1 MLKTIATLSFGA
13 LALSFPAVAQETATA
28 DPAATEGTI
37 WAGISNQAQVD
48 RGKAIY
54 SGICGKCHGPKGNGA
69 GEPDQPESPAIARA
83 TFLTKWD
90 FVTLDAL
97 FEYIRTEMPP
107 DNPESQPDQAYVD
120 AMAYMLTLSEVPVG
134 TAELPPD
141 PEALAAIMVTK
152 KPE

>member
-1 MLKTIATLSFGA
+1 MLKRIAIICAGA
-13 LALSFPAVAQETATA
+13 FALSL
-28 DPAATEGTI
+28 PAAAQDAASTEGTI
-37 WAGISNQAQVD
+37 WAGIGDQAQVD

-69 GEPDQPESPAIARA
+69 GEPDQPESPAVARA

-107 DNPESQPDQAYVD
+107 DNPGSQPDQAYVD

-134 TAELPPD
+134 TTELPAD
-141 PEALAAIMVTK
+141 PEALAAIMITK